1 MDRLTKAQRSKLM
14 ARVRGRGNAT
24 TEVAF
29 ARLLRAAR
37 ITGWRRHAALPGR
50 PDFSFR
56 KEKVA
61 VFLDGCFW
69 HGCTRHFRAPKS
81 RPRFWREK
89 IERNRARDRRDA
101 RRLRSLGWRVVRFWE
116 HDLRRHSHERVI
128 SRLRR
133 PLGAR

>member
-14 ARVRGRGNAT
+14 SRVRGRGNAT

-29 ARLLRAAR
+29 ARLLRSAR

-69 HGCTRHFRAPKS
+69 HGCPRHFRAPKS

-89 IERNRARDRRDA
+89 IERNRARDRRDT
-101 RRLRSLGWRVVRFWE
+101 RRLRALGWQVVRIWE
-116 HDLRRHSHERVI
+116 HDLRRESHEKVI
-128 SRLRR
+128 SRLRWR
-133 PLGAR
+133 LGRK